1 VVLKPEALRAR
12 LLELEEA
19 ISRLEELRAQAA
31 AAETDF
37 RIRWAIERG
46 LLLGSQIIFDVGNH
60 VLSAHFGV
68 AARDYE
74 DILEQLA
81 RQGVLP
87 GPVRESLRG
96 LGGFRNLLA
105 HDYLRLDPAEVR
117 RHLEQAP
124 QRFTAFALAV
134 RRWLETL

>member
-19 ISRLEELRAQAA
+19 ISHLEELRAQAA

-46 LLLGSQIIFDVGNH
+46 LLLASQIVFDVGNH
-60 VLSAHFGV
+60 LLSAHFGV

-81 RQGVLP
+81 QEGVLP

-105 HDYLRLDPAEVR
+105 HDYLRLDPVEVR
-117 RHLEQAP
+117 RHLDQAP
-124 QRFTAFALAV
+124 HRFTGFALAI
-134 RRWLETL
+134 RRWLDAL